1 MDDHGKIFWHAAFF
15 EALQL
20 ELYHYIDAL
29 KFINEYQLSKEA
41 LRMDVLVVKK
51 EKGVWI
57 DKNIGRIFKEHNIIE
72 YKSESDS
79 FSLWDYNRILGY
91 AFLYSSYEQV
101 PMSDITISVALTIFP
116 RKLMKFLK
124 NERMLNIQVM
134 GDGIFYIVNEIVPIQ
149 ILANKQ
155 LSPVSNLFLHNLR
168 SNLSAEEMLNTLQ
181 SYRERKPLD
190 DKNVYLDRL
199 IKANLVV
206 FKEALN
212 MSETLKEIFLEGAEE
227 YGWLDGKYVEKK
239 RIEQIAKNLL
249 LLGIS
254 VEKVSEVTE
263 LSIEEV
269 TELL

>member
-1 MDDHGKIFWHAAFF
+1 
-15 EALQL
+15 
-20 ELYHYIDAL
+20 
-29 KFINEYQLSKEA
+29 
-41 LRMDVLVVKK
+41 
-51 EKGVWI
+51 
-57 DKNIGRIFKEHNIIE
+57 
-72 YKSESDS
+72 
-79 FSLWDYNRILGY
+79 
-91 AFLYSSYEQV
+91 
-101 PMSDITISVALTIFP
+101 MSDITISVALTIFP

-168 SNLSAEEMLNTLQ
+168 SNLSTEEMLNTLQ
-181 SYRERKPLD
+181 LYRERKPLD